1 MDWMLAQRR
10 RLYPADHRRKTI
22 TLAIPEYPM
31 MLLLLA
37 LLLFISAIMV
47 TPSFGQQLPVNPHR
61 GNSGSTI
68 DIDVTYIGRSPRYDY
83 DAAKNTP
90 AAGDVVTF
98 TANVRSR
105 GTSATGSFTYKWY
118 IDGVEA
124 SSGVSSSIAAGSSA
138 TFSISYT
145 WQSGNHWIS
154 FFADPA
160 NAIAEKS
167 EQNNLRNEPINALL
181 VGFWVERSVY
191 NHFDTYQYSYSQ
203 TYGLTDEANSWED
216 WAQRQIVKWNDML
229 KTAVFPSTPDGC
241 LDRVRLDQ
249 VIIVN
254 DGALPLNGGLPTNH
268 PDTRDKTVDMM
279 WGFEKDILSTGFYSR
294 TTPNSPFNLEPG
306 LIHELNHARY
316 LVDSYALNIHGK
328 HIAVLND
335 GGTRI
340 YPANDT
346 LVRVNSQ
353 DPSLMSNTV
362 PWYGEWEAAGLNVY
376 AGQRPLPGWANYN
389 AHAGLGVYLDNKFP
403 RNNYL
408 RVVDQSG
415 DPVAGATIEV
425 YQAGTWPGEWHWY
438 CKYIDSTVDVT
449 GMTDSQGLWNMGTNP
464 FSRGEPLAW
473 NFYYDVNFMKV
484 KFDGQTHYAWLDI
497 AQVNVEYFRG
507 NTENAYY
514 EVRLPL
520 NYEPNNPPAVSAGPD
535 QTIDLPAPAQLA
547 GTATDDGKP
556 SSPGTLTITWSK
568 VSGPGSVTFAN
579 PSAARTDAYFST
591 PGVYVLRLT
600 ASDGW
605 ATVSDECTITVN
617 PDPNAPLEVITTQSA
632 STYSYLGKDSSFRA
646 QGQSFKAPGPYL
658 VRLTAA
664 FARSGNP
671 YSDITVSIRTTPK
684 GSDLATAT
692 IPRAAITSTNYA
704 SPTWY
709 TVEFPGGVPTTT
721 GATYWVVF
729 STTSTSYGN
738 HFRVPISAGNPY
750 LDGAWYK
757 GTSLTPYYSYDML
770 MRLAFGS
777 NQNNEPSQAA
787 VGERVSSG
795 YTGVP
800 YSFSASATD
809 PDSDRVLYV
818 FDWGDGQTTT
828 TALVNSGTAV
838 PAEHAWQAAGTYN
851 VRVRAVDE
859 HGKEGAWSGTYPVS
873 IQVSTNNP
881 PQTPVL
887 SGPGNG
893 TAGQSLA
900 FTTTATDPDG
910 DQVRLRVDWGDQTE
924 DEYGLYASG
933 TTISASH
940 AWQAEGTHSVR
951 AQVIDARG
959 AVSGWS
965 AEKTVVISGAPTEE
979 LVISDVLTSAWYFGS
994 TYSRKQEAQSF
1005 KAVGTQI
1012 TAVSV
1017 PFIRVGMP
1025 NFDIRVSIRTSRNG
1039 TNLATAQINRAQ
1051 VSSTDWRNPNWITVT
1066 FSTPAQVT
1074 ENAIY
1079 YLVLETLNYDSGHYY
1094 KIGYNGNN
1102 PYPDGVYFPDSSS
1115 SGSSALDMC
1124 AKITFSD

>member
-1 MDWMLAQRR
+1 M
-10 RLYPADHRRKTI
+10 
-22 TLAIPEYPM
+22 
-31 MLLLLA
+31 
-37 LLLFISAIMV
+37 
-47 TPSFGQQLPVNPHR
+47 
-61 GNSGSTI
+61 
-68 DIDVTYIGRSPRYDY
+68 TYISRTPRYDY

-90 AAGDVVTF
+90 AAGDIVTF

-105 GTSATGSFTYKWY
+105 GTSATGSFNYKWY
-118 IDGVEA
+118 IDGVEV
-124 SSGVSSSIAAGSSA
+124 SSGESSSISTGYSA
-138 TFSISYT
+138 TFTISYT
-145 WQSGNHWIS
+145 WQEGNHWIS

-160 NAIAEKS
+160 NSIAEKS

-191 NHFDTYQYSYSQ
+191 NQFDLYQYSYTQ
-203 TYGLTDEANSWED
+203 TYGIPDEANSWED
-216 WAQRQIVKWNDML
+216 WAQRQVAKWNDML
-229 KTAVFPSTPDGC
+229 KAAVFPSTPDGC
-241 LDRVRLDQ
+241 FDRVRLDR

-328 HIAVLND
+328 HIAVLNES
-335 GGTRI
+335 GVRI
-340 YPANDT
+340 YPSNDT

-362 PWYGEWEAAGLNVY
+362 PWYGEWEAAGMNVY

-389 AHAGLGVYLDNKFP
+389 AHGGLGVYLDNKFP

-408 RVVDQSG
+408 RVVDAG
-415 DPVAGATIEV
+415 GRPIAGAAIEV

-438 CKYIDSTVDVT
+438 CKYIDNTVDVT
-449 GMTDSQGLWNMGTNP
+449 GMTDSQGLFNMGTNP

-473 NFYYDVNFMKV
+473 NFYYDVNFMKI

-497 AQVNVEYFRG
+497 AQVHVEYFRG
-507 NTENAYY
+507 NTENAYF
-514 EVRLPL
+514 EVKLPI
-520 NYEPNNPPAVSAGPD
+520 NYEPNNPPTVSAGSD
-535 QTIDLPAPAQLA
+535 QTIALPAPAQLA

-568 VSGPGSVTFAN
+568 VSGPGSVTFTN
-579 PSAARTDAYFST
+579 PSTPRTEATFST
-591 PGVYVLRLT
+591 TGVYVLRLT

-605 ATVSDECTITVN
+605 ATVSDDVSISVN
-617 PDPNAPLEVITTQSA
+617 PDPNAPVEITTAESA
-632 STYSYLGKDSSFRA
+632 TTYSYLGKDSSFRA

-671 YSDITVSIRTTPK
+671 YSDITVSIRTIPK

-692 IPRAAITSTNYA
+692 IPRAAITSTSYT

-721 GATYWVVF
+721 GSTYWVVF

-738 HFRVPISAGNPY
+738 YFRVPISAGNPY
-750 LDGAWYK
+750 TGGAWYK
-757 GTSLTPYYSYDML
+757 GTSLTPYYNYDML
-770 MRLAFGS
+770 LRFAFGS
-777 NQNNEPSQAA
+777 AQNNEPSQAA
-787 VGERVSSG
+787 INEGVSSG

-800 YSFSASATD
+800 YAFSAAATD
-809 PDSDRVLYV
+809 PDGDRILYV
-818 FDWGDGQTTT
+818 FDWGDGQTAT
-828 TALVNSGTAV
+828 TALINSGTAIS
-838 PAEHAWQAAGTYN
+838 AEHAWQSAGSYA

-859 HGKEGAWSGTYPVS
+859 HGKEGAWSGNYPVS

-887 SGPGNG
+887 SGPGSG
-893 TAGQSLA
+893 DTGQSLT

-910 DQVRLRVDWGDQTE
+910 DQIHLRVDWGDDTE
-924 DEYGLYASG
+924 DEYGIYASG
-933 TTISASH
+933 TAISASH
-940 AWQAEGTHSVR
+940 SWQTEGTYSVR
-951 AQVIDARG
+951 AQVIDEQG

-965 AEKTVVISGAPTEE
+965 TVKTVVISGASTEE
-979 LVISDVLTSAWYFGS
+979 LVISDQPTSAWYFGS
-994 TYSRKQEAQSF
+994 TYSRKQQAQSF
-1005 KAVGTQI
+1005 KAIGTRI
-1012 TAVSV
+1012 TAVSI
-1017 PFIRVGMP
+1017 PLIRVGMP

-1039 TNLATAQINRAQ
+1039 TNLATTQIHRAQ
-1051 VSSTDWRNPNWITVT
+1051 VSSTDWRNPDWITAT
-1066 FSTPAQVT
+1066 FSSPAQVT

-1094 KIGYNGNN
+1094 KIGYNDSN

-1115 SGSSALDMC
+1115 SGSSSLDMC
-1124 AKITFSD
+1124 AKISFGD